1 MHRKTI
7 VSFIL
12 PSEIESNVQLLLHS
26 LGECG
31 IRYDGVDGRLGSEL
45 AANIRVMVISPL
57 YHWKRNAHVTHES
70 KLDVSM
76 ALAYG
81 SYDKQ
86 DQRPSRSP
94 TT

>member
-7 VSFIL
+7 VSLIL

-31 IRYDGVDGRLGSEL
+31 IRYDGVDGWLGSEL
-45 AANIRVMVISPL
+45 AAKIRMTIISPL
-57 YHWKRNAHVTHES
+57 KHWRRNDHVTHES

-81 SYDKQ
+81 LYDQQ
-86 DQRPSRSP
+86 DQRPLRSP